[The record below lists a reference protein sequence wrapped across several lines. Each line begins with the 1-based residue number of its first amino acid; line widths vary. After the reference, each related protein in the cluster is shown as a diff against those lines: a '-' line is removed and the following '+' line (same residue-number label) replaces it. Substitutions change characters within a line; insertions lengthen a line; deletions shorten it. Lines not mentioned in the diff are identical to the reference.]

1 MLLSSTELSEQLS
14 RLNGWDVVEG
24 ELQKTYRLDTFPEAI
39 QFVHL
44 VADLAESL
52 DHHPNILIEYRNVT
66 LTVSTHDEGGITEKD
81 IMLATGCDEIVYP
94 VHDVRLW

>member
-1 MLLSSTELSEQLS
+1 MVLSQNELTDELS
-14 RLNGWDVVEG
+14 RLNGWEEVNG
-24 ELQKTYRLDTFPEAI
+24 EIQKTYRLETFPEAI

-81 IMLATGCDEIVYP
+81 ITLAKGCEELV
-94 VHDVRLW
+94 

>member
-1 MLLSSTELSEQLS
+1 MVLSQSELTDELS
-14 RLNGWDVVEG
+14 RLSGWQEVNGEI
-24 ELQKTYRLDTFPEAI
+24 QKTYRLETFPEAI

-52 DHHPNILIEYRNVT
+52 DHHPNILIEYRDVT

-81 IMLATGCDEIVYP
+81 ITLAKGCEGLV
-94 VHDVRLW
+94 

>member
-14 RLNGWDVVEG
+14 RLNGWDVVDG
-24 ELQKTYRLDTFPEAI
+24 ELQKTYRLETFPEAI

-81 IMLATGCDEIVYP
+81 IMLAKGCEELV
-94 VHDVRLW
+94 

>member
-1 MLLSSTELSEQLS
+1 MILSQSELTEELS
-14 RLNGWDVVEG
+14 RLNGWEEVNG
-24 ELQKTYRLDTFPEAI
+24 EIQKTYRLETFPEAI

-52 DHHPNILIEYRNVT
+52 DHHPNILIEYQNVT

-81 IMLATGCDEIVYP
+81 IILAKGCEELV
-94 VHDVRLW
+94 

>member
-81 IMLATGCDEIVYP
+81 ITFTDGTEKEYKQE
-94 VHDVRLW
+94 

>member
-1 MLLSSTELSEQLS
+1 MVLSQSELTDELS
-14 RLNGWDVVEG
+14 RLRGWQEVNGEI
-24 ELQKTYRLDTFPEAI
+24 QKTYRLETFPEAI

-52 DHHPNILIEYRNVT
+52 DHHPNILIEYRDVT

-81 IMLATGCDEIVYP
+81 ITLAKGCEGLV
-94 VHDVRLW
+94 

>member
-1 MLLSSTELSEQLS
+1 MLLSDSELTEQLS
-14 RLNGWDVVEG
+14 RLHGWEVVKG
-24 ELQKTYRLDTFPEAI
+24 ELQKTYRLETFPEAI

-81 IMLATGCDEIVYP
+81 ITLAKGCDDIV
-94 VHDVRLW
+94 

>member
-1 MLLSSTELSEQLS
+1 MILSSNELSEQLS
-14 RLNGWDVVEG
+14 RLNGWDVVNG
-24 ELQKTYRLDTFPEAI
+24 EIQKTYRFETFPEAI

-52 DHHPNILIEYRNVT
+52 NHHPNILIEYRNVT

-81 IMLATGCDEIVYP
+81 TMLAKGCEE
-94 VHDVRLW
+94 LG

>member
-24 ELQKTYRLDTFPEAI
+24 ELQKTYRLETFSEAI

-81 IMLATGCDEIVYP
+81 IMLAKGCEELV
-94 VHDVRLW
+94 

>member
-1 MLLSSTELSEQLS
+1 MILSSNELSEQLS
-14 RLNGWDVVEG
+14 RLNGWDVVNE
-24 ELQKTYRLDTFPEAI
+24 EIQKSYRFETFPEAI

-52 DHHPNILIEYRNVT
+52 NHHPNILIEYRNVT

-81 IMLATGCDEIVYP
+81 TMLAKGCEE
-94 VHDVRLW
+94 LG

>member
-24 ELQKTYRLDTFPEAI
+24 ELQKTYRLETFPEAI

-66 LTVSTHDEGGITEKD
+66 LTVSTHDESGITEKD
-81 IMLATGCDEIVYP
+81 IMLAKGCEELV
-94 VHDVRLW
+94 